1 MDYQI
6 YTELKNISNKLDSLN
21 FTVDEPD
28 VVDDLEDIKDDLTAL
43 NKKLDKLIDVNT
55 QILESLQDKK

>member
-6 YTELKNISNKLDSLN
+6 YTELKNISNKLDSLS

-28 VVDDLEDIKDDLTAL
+28 VVDDLEDIKDGLATL
-43 NKKLDKLIDVNT
+43 NNKLDKLIDVNT

>member
-1 MDYQI
+1 MDFQI
-6 YTELKNISNKLDSLN
+6 YTELENISNKLVSLN

-28 VVDDLEDIKDDLTAL
+28 VIDDLEDIKDDLTAL

-55 QILESLQDKK
+55 QILESLQDRK

>member
-1 MDYQI
+1 MDFQI
-6 YTELKNISNKLDSLN
+6 YTELESISNKLDSLS

-28 VVDDLEDIKDDLTAL
+28 VVDDLEDIKDGLTAL

-55 QILESLQDKK
+55 QILESLQDRK

>member
-6 YTELKNISNKLDSLN
+6 YTELKNIGNKLDSLS

-28 VVDDLEDIKDDLTAL
+28 VVDDLEDIKDGLAAL
-43 NKKLDKLIDVNT
+43 NNKLDKLIDVNT
-55 QILESLQDKK
+55 QILESLQDKE

>member
-1 MDYQI
+1 MDFQI
-6 YTELKNISNKLDSLN
+6 YTELENISNRLDSLN

-28 VVDDLEDIKDDLTAL
+28 VIDDLEDIKDGLTAL

>member
-1 MDYQI
+1 MNYQI
-6 YTELKNISNKLDSLN
+6 YTELKNISNKLDSLS

-28 VVDDLEDIKDDLTAL
+28 VVDDLEDIKDGLAAL
-43 NKKLDKLIDVNT
+43 NNKLDKLIDVNT

>member
-6 YTELKNISNKLDSLN
+6 YTELRNISNKLDSLS

-28 VVDDLEDIKDDLTAL
+28 VVDDLEDIKDGLTAL

-55 QILESLQDKK
+55 QILESLQDKE